1 MLRVAL
7 EELKQV
13 KKALANANKEP
24 LKTAPSPTDL
34 GTASTAM
41 PAQQKPGTGN
51 KSQADAAEQVQ
62 SPSIPASKLVAAPTP
77 KEKPTSSGQVVPRA
91 TSPQGSSANTGPEK
105 RATSTPE
112 EPNPK
117 KLRLALEDED
127 EAGVKPALSDTR
139 EPCVGGVACA

>member
-1 MLRVAL
+1 
-7 EELKQV
+7 
-13 KKALANANKEP
+13 
-24 LKTAPSPTDL
+24 
-34 GTASTAM
+34 M

-62 SPSIPASKLVAAPTP
+62 SPSIPASKLVAAPTL
-77 KEKPTSSGQVVPRA
+77 KEKPTS
-91 TSPQGSSANTGPEK
+91 SPQGSSANTGPEK